1 MFLEKGGWGFPV
13 RVFYLLGLSLC
24 HGAREC
30 VNGSTQPRLLFARG
44 FGPAS
49 DRVAPWE
56 PVQVGLAEERHGRV
70 GQSASCPGRLGR
82 VGEIQVTRIF
92 VVVAVVGFG
101 VDLDVRISK
110 EEHLRGARGL
120 AGSPTRRSAALLPNS
135 LKLSHS
141 LSLSYCRRPR
151 TIGSRGHSEGETN
164 TEGEH

>member
-1 MFLEKGGWGFPV
+1 MYLEKGGWGIPV
-13 RVFYLLGLSLC
+13 RVVDLLGLSLC
-24 HGAREC
+24 HGAREGGN
-30 VNGSTQPRLLFARG
+30 VISQPRPLFARG

-56 PVQVGLAEERHGRV
+56 PVQGGLAEERHGRV

-82 VGEIQVTRIF
+82 VGEVQVTRIF

-120 AGSPTRRSAALLPNS
+120 AGSPARRSAARLP
-135 LKLSHS
+135 K
-141 LSLSYCRRPR
+141 
-151 TIGSRGHSEGETN
+151 
-164 TEGEH
+164 